1 MSITFSTVSGSADIP
16 SPQKLTVNGYAST
29 PATLQFPGP
38 VLFKAESP
46 GYTPDTFTVYGIEI
60 ADLSE
65 DVPEDYYDEIY
76 ISPSGEYTV
85 PFDSTGGSNGYGFL
99 KSVRIAPV
107 DYPGQPYLWNVDF
120 DATVSPITGDVTIS
134 LIRPGPYLVKLV
146 REHLGIESEQI
157 VHCSTKPRPSISTPM
172 ERTRPA
178 KQG

>member
-1 MSITFSTVSGSADIP
+1 M
-16 SPQKLTVNGYAST
+16 
-29 PATLQFPGP
+29 QFPGP